1 MVQIIISNFCPRSND
16 KKTTNIGNMLLIFPF
31 TTLESMVNNRCSIHV
46 ICVLRLHNG
55 ETFLNNCRF
64 WNLCT
69 QYIYVY
75 LYFQS
80 TGYEE
85 KTKLKTKIWALGV
98 YISFLRK
105 DFGGGVL
112 GNTQVD
118 NNIFLQ
124 GWRKRGGVSDATDV
138 IVRGFCMFVFNYL
151 GK

>member
-1 MVQIIISNFCPRSND
+1 
-16 KKTTNIGNMLLIFPF
+16 
-31 TTLESMVNNRCSIHV
+31 MVNNRCSIHV

-64 WNLCT
+64 WN
-69 QYIYVY
+69 
-75 LYFQS
+75 

-118 NNIFLQ
+118 NNIYLQ
-124 GWRKRGGVSDATDV
+124 GWRKRGGGVSDATDV